1 MIHKSIKIENELGLH
16 SRTAALFVQL
26 SSKFKSEIYIEKDD
40 FQINGKSIMGVMALG
55 ASLGETVNLM
65 INGSD
70 EEEAMKEIEMFFKN
84 LDQMD

>member
-1 MIHKSIKIENELGLH
+1 MIYKSIKIENELGLH

-26 SSKFKSEIYIEKDD
+26 CSKFKSDIYIEKDD

-55 ASLGETVNLM
+55 ASLGETVNLI

-70 EEEAMKEIEMFFKN
+70 EEEAMKEIELFFAN
-84 LDQMD
+84 LDEIE

>member
-1 MIHKSIKIENELGLH
+1 MVHKTIKINNELGLH

-26 SSKFKSEIYIEKDD
+26 CSKFKSEIYIEKDD

-55 ASLGETVNLM
+55 ASLGETVN
-65 INGSD
+65 IIVDGSD